1 MARYYSTLK
10 PNHSSFNNEGDQF
23 SFFGFTSKKKDFLR
37 PVFLGKENAKL
48 LLAKLVD
55 VVTGKHP
62 KQFVRTVR
70 ESE

>member
-1 MARYYSTLK
+1 MKGISF
-10 PNHSSFNNEGDQF
+10 HSLDLRA
-23 SFFGFTSKKKDFLR
+23 KKKDFLR

-55 VVTGKHP
+55 VVTGTHL